1 MRIIKKTEIK
11 NSLLLESLAQL
22 TNVKAKLNYYKAKY
36 ALEFKLFE
44 KKIKKSSKENFEYWD
59 DYMEWK
65 AYMNVFNELNNK
77 IKDIERG
84 NFRVA

>member
-22 TNVKAKLNYYKAKY
+22 NNVKDKLNFYKAKY
-36 ALEFKLFE
+36 ASEFKIFE
-44 KKIKKSSKENFEYWD
+44 KKVKKSSKEDFEYWD
-59 DYMEWK
+59 DYIEWK
-65 AYMNVFNELNNK
+65 AYVNVFNELSDK